1 MVLEVH
7 IEKEFPQAKAIPYTH
22 RKSSIALSY
31 NLSEDQE
38 EALKE
43 QYHRMLAGR
52 LGEPDDIPINQIE
65 KAYEQKEQEEFDEDF
80 LEAMSKDY
88 EEGKIKID
96 RETVKAAL
104 LLGEAQRRELM
115 QTDPLQR
122 AVVEKEQMDNFFED
136 LDSMSIIKTGNTFEE
151 EAQLNLFNEVVS
163 WDIAQKLQDV
173 GWLETFS
180 KQTLGYSGAAFIGA
194 KAGSVLGP
202 LGSIGGAA
210 LGTVL
215 YPKLGTMTGKASI
228 ATIGKEF
235 NEKATEIN
243 YTSKDPIEA
252 RYRVRDLIN
261 ETFTDANREYW
272 YDIAEYITTAG
283 TKEYLDANLLTG
295 VAISKG
301 VKGLT
306 YVSNKLFKTVKNATQ
321 AHKVSEAKVA
331 NGEILTPKALSL
343 ADSTVPNEDL
353 SPRIIDL
360 EYVGMDNGAPRY
372 SVEGYRS
379 IGQGETVDAPH
390 YTGGIVAL
398 DYNKYLSGVNKR
410 NDVTPSNTLLDLD
423 IDINGT
429 MVHIVGG
436 GSDNRH
442 IMSYTK
448 ALQKIQK
455 INDEAI
461 KDRNVLTVYSPI
473 RNIRTEVYQP
483 HRYNIGSEEFM
494 VDELVDKGWWK
505 PYDVK
510 DIQQFI
516 KEEYKH
522 EPTIEEA
529 QNVSDLLDS
538 LKKKIANKV
547 IKSKQSLNRAF
558 EDALRLFEKN
568 NEIDTKQ
575 LSEEDMRNQLFIRDM
590 VEHFLEPTKNVKMP
604 RIIRYELKNADKIY
618 YEGKNNSPFV
628 RKAVADLK
636 KEGYEGIEFISK
648 LGSKGVTAMVSKE
661 GKVFLTTASKKQ
673 RVGSVSL
680 NKYGGVLYETESI
693 YKASGKRAFPIKYG
707 NGYVVGVVDDFST
720 LNLDKPVNVKYNA
733 HINPKEVEADIK

>member
-1 MVLEVH
+1 MVLEIK
-7 IEKEFPQAKAIPYTH
+7 IEKEFPQAQEIPYTP

-31 NLSEDQE
+31 TMLEDEE

-43 QYHRMLAGR
+43 QYHRLLADR

-65 KAYEQKEQEEFDEDF
+65 KAYEQKQQEDFDEDF
-80 LEAMSKDY
+80 LEAMSKSY
-88 EEGKIKID
+88 EKGDLKID
-96 RETVKAAL
+96 RETTKNVL
-104 LLGEAQRRELM
+104 LLGESMMRELM

-122 AVVEKEQMDNFFED
+122 AVVVQEQADNFFED
-136 LDSMSIIKTGNTFEE
+136 LDSMSVIKAGNTFEE
-151 EAQLNLFNEVVS
+151 EAQLNLFNEVVA

-173 GWLETFS
+173 GWLETLS
-180 KQTLGYSGAAFIGA
+180 KQLLGTVGYSSIGS

-210 LGTVL
+210 LGTIL
-215 YPKLGTMTGKASI
+215 YPKLGTATGHASI

-272 YDIAEYITTAG
+272 YDIAEYVTTAG

-295 VAISKG
+295 AVIGKG
-301 VKGLT
+301 IQGMA

-321 AHKVSEAKVA
+321 AYKVSEAKVA

-343 ADSTVPNEDL
+343 TDSTVPNEDL

-360 EYVGMDNGAPRY
+360 EYVGADNGVPRY
-372 SVEGYRS
+372 SAEGYKS

-410 NDVTPSNTLLDLD
+410 NDVTPSNTILDLD
-423 IDINGT
+423 IDINGA

-448 ALQKIQK
+448 ALQKTQR
-455 INDEAI
+455 INNEAV
-461 KDRNVLTVYSPI
+461 KDRNVLTVYSPQ
-473 RNIRTEVYQP
+473 RSIRTEGYQP

-494 VDELVDKGWWK
+494 VDELIDKGWWK

-522 EPTIEEA
+522 ELTIEEA
-529 QNVSDLLDS
+529 QKVSDLLDS
-538 LKKKIANKV
+538 LKKRIANKV

-558 EDALRLFEKN
+558 EDELRLFEKN
-568 NEIDTKQ
+568 NEIDIKQ
-575 LSEEDMRNQLFIRDM
+575 LSEEDIRNQLFIRDM
-590 VEHFLEPTKNVKMP
+590 TEHFLEPTKNVKMP

-618 YEGKNNSPFV
+618 YEGHKNSPFV
-628 RKAVADLK
+628 RKAVSDLK
-636 KEGYEGIEFISK
+636 KKGYEGFEFISK
-648 LGSKGVTAMVSKE
+648 LGSKGVTAMVSKD

-733 HINPKEVEADIK
+733 PINPKEVEVDIK

>member
-1 MVLEVH
+1 MTLEIG
-7 IEKEFPQAKAIPYTH
+7 IEKEFPQAQVIPYTP
-22 RKSSIALSY
+22 RKTSIALSY
-31 NLSEDQE
+31 TMSEDEE

-43 QYHRMLAGR
+43 QYHRLLADR

-65 KAYEQKEQEEFDEDF
+65 KAYEQKEQEEFDADF
-80 LEAMSKDY
+80 LEAMSKNY

-96 RETVKAAL
+96 RETTKALL
-104 LLGEAQRRELM
+104 LLGESQKRELM

-122 AVVEKEQMDNFFED
+122 AVVEKEQAGNFFED

-151 EAQLNLFNEVVS
+151 EAQLNLFNEVVA

-173 GWLETFS
+173 GWLETLS
-180 KQTLGYSGAAFIGA
+180 KQLLGAAGSASVGA

-215 YPKLGTMTGKASI
+215 YPKLGTATGHASI

-235 NEKATEIN
+235 NDKATEIN

-295 VAISKG
+295 AVIGKG
-301 VKGLT
+301 IQGMA
-306 YVSNKLFKTVKNATQ
+306 YVSNKLFKTIKNSTQ
-321 AHKVSEAKVA
+321 AYKVSEAKVV
-331 NGEILTPKALSL
+331 NGDVLAPKALSL
-343 ADSTVPNEDL
+343 IDSTVPNEDL

-360 EYVGMDNGAPRY
+360 EYVGSDNGVPRF
-372 SVEGYRS
+372 SVEGFKS
-379 IGQGETVDAPH
+379 IAQGETVGASR
-390 YTGGIVAL
+390 YSGGIVAL

-410 NDVTPSNTLLDLD
+410 NDVTPSNTILDLD
-423 IDINGT
+423 IDINGA

-448 ALQKIQK
+448 ALQKTQR
-455 INDEAI
+455 INNEAV
-461 KDRNVLTVYSPI
+461 KDRNVLIVYSPQ
-473 RNIRTEVYQP
+473 RNIRTEGYQP

-494 VDELVDKGWWK
+494 TEELINKGWWK
-505 PYDVK
+505 PYDIK

-516 KEEYKH
+516 KDEYKH

-529 QNVSDLLDS
+529 QKVSDLLDS
-538 LKKKIANKV
+538 LKKRIADKV

-558 EDALRLFEKN
+558 EDELRLFERN
-568 NEIDTKQ
+568 NEINIKQ
-575 LSEEDMRNQLFIRDM
+575 LSEEDVRNQLFIRDM
-590 VEHFLEPTKNVKMP
+590 TEHFLEPIKNVKMP
-604 RIIRYELKNADKIY
+604 KIIRYELKNADKIY
-618 YEGKNNSPFV
+618 YEGQKNSPFV

-636 KEGYEGIEFISK
+636 KEGNEGFDFISK
-648 LGSKGVTAMVSKE
+648 LGSKGVTAMVTKD
-661 GKVFLTTASKKQ
+661 GAVYLTTASKKQ

-680 NKYGGVLYETESI
+680 NKYGGALYETENI
-693 YKASGKRAFPIKYG
+693 YRTSGKRAFPIKYG

-720 LNLDKPVNVKYNA
+720 LNLDKPINVKYNA
-733 HINPKEVEADIK
+733 PINPKEVEVDIK

>member
-1 MVLEVH
+1 MTLEIG
-7 IEKEFPQAKAIPYTH
+7 IEKEFPQAQVIPYTP
-22 RKSSIALSY
+22 RKTSIALSY
-31 NLSEDQE
+31 TMSEDEE

-43 QYHRMLAGR
+43 QYHRLLADR
-52 LGEPDDIPINQIE
+52 LGEPDDVPINQIE
-65 KAYEQKEQEEFDEDF
+65 KAYEQKELEEFDTDF
-80 LEAMSKDY
+80 LEAMSKNY

-96 RETVKAAL
+96 RETTKALL

-122 AVVEKEQMDNFFED
+122 AVVEKEEADNFFED
-136 LDSMSIIKTGNTFEE
+136 LDSMSIIKTGSTFEE
-151 EAQLNLFNEVVS
+151 EAQVNLFNETVA
-163 WDIAQKLQDV
+163 WDITQKLQDV
-173 GWLETFS
+173 GWLETLS
-180 KQTLGYSGAAFIGA
+180 KQLLGYSGAASIGA
-194 KAGSVLGP
+194 TAGSVLGP

-215 YPKLGTMTGKASI
+215 YPKLGTATGHASI

-261 ETFTDANREYW
+261 DTFTDANREYW

-295 VAISKG
+295 AVIGKG
-301 VKGLT
+301 IQGMA

-321 AHKVSEAKVA
+321 AHKVSEAKVV
-331 NGEILTPKALSL
+331 NGDVLAPKALSL
-343 ADSTVPNEDL
+343 TDSTIPNEDL

-360 EYVGMDNGAPRY
+360 EYVGSENGVPRF
-372 SVEGYRS
+372 SAEGFKS
-379 IGQGETVDAPH
+379 IPQGETVDAPS
-390 YTGGIVAL
+390 YTGGIVTL

-410 NDVTPSNTLLDLD
+410 NDVTPSNTILDLD
-423 IDINGT
+423 IDINGA

-442 IMSYTK
+442 VMSYT
-448 ALQKIQK
+448 QSIQK
-455 INDEAI
+455 VQRINNQSI
-461 KDRNVLTVYSPI
+461 KDRNVLTVYSPQ
-473 RNIRTEVYQP
+473 RNIRTEGYKP
-483 HRYNIGSEEFM
+483 HKYSLGSEEFM
-494 VDELVDKGWWK
+494 TEELIDKGWWK

-516 KEEYKH
+516 KDEYKH
-522 EPTIEEA
+522 EPTMEEA
-529 QNVSDLLDS
+529 QKVSDLLDS
-538 LKKKIANKV
+538 LKKRIADKV

-558 EDALRLFEKN
+558 EDELRRFERN
-568 NEIDTKQ
+568 NEIDIKQ
-575 LSEEDMRNQLFIRDM
+575 LSEEDVRNQLFIRDM
-590 VEHFLEPTKNVKMP
+590 TEHFLEPIKNVKMP

-618 YEGKNNSPFV
+618 YEGQKNSPFV

-636 KEGYEGIEFISK
+636 KEGNEGFDFISK
-648 LGSKGVTAMVSKE
+648 LGSKGVTAMVTKD
-661 GKVFLTTASKKQ
+661 GVVYLTTASKKQ

-680 NKYGGVLYETESI
+680 NRYGGTLYETENI
-693 YKASGKRAFPIKYG
+693 YRASGKRAFPIKYG

-720 LNLDKPVNVKYNA
+720 LNLDKPINVKYNA
-733 HINPKEVEADIK
+733 PINPKEVEVDIK